1 MCLNLLQIYYV
12 LNPKFPIFNSACE
25 TISNSYPALYFP
37 ITFLRLLLFLQRPL
51 RCTCVAFELF
61 SKSASAAGCVELYLW
76 QFILKGV
83 RSFHFYMCVQFYFN
97 IYLWRVSYYLSLF
110 LCQSYYY
117 FYFVLYVLLL
127 GVSILQNIFQKTLLY
142 IFFTFRHLII

>member
-12 LNPKFPIFNSACE
+12 LNPKFPICNSACK

-51 RCTCVAFELF
+51 RCTRVAFELF

-76 QFILKGV
+76 QFILKSA
-83 RSFHFYMCVQFYFN
+83 RSFHFYGCVKFYFN

-110 LCQSYYY
+110 YVSHIITFILFYMFYYWVSAY
-117 FYFVLYVLLL
+117 CKIYSKKLYRV
-127 GVSILQNIFQKTLLY
+127 VSCFSN
-142 IFFTFRHLII
+142 RS